1 MAMSQQFLDHVLEL
15 LEPLGGVSAKAM
27 FGGAGLYLDGTIFAI
42 VTRSDVLYF
51 KTDEVNRGEYE
62 AAGAGPF
69 VPFAD
74 KPHTMPYHEVPAD
87 VVEDAEELRA
97 WAQKAWQAGR
107 RAEARKTPAKR

>member
-1 MAMSQQFLDHVLEL
+1 MWVEKEGAYGNAERRCQFFRQQV
-15 LEPLGGVSAKAM
+15 KAP
-27 FGGAGLYLDGTIFAI
+27 GESK
-42 VTRSDVLYF
+42 SDVWQVVEFSKYF

-87 VVEDAEELRA
+87 VMEDAEELRA
-97 WAQKAWQAGR
+97 WAQRAWQAGR
-107 RAEARKTPAKR
+107 RAGTRKTPAKR